1 MRPEQSGRGRHKC
14 PRYLQAPVSLTV
26 MLGIDD
32 RTLRVVWTVFLFG
45 ILLALIYYIRDT
57 LLIFAGAIFL
67 AYMLSPIVSLV
78 ERFMPKRRAIA
89 LTIVYCM
96 LIGLLVLL
104 GFQLI
109 PVAVDQAT
117 NLLQHLPSF
126 VSGGGLAKLPLP
138 HWLEP
143 MRNQVIAAMNQEATS
158 LQVKLVPFLQQA
170 GTKILSGLSAMLP
183 LILVP
188 ILAFFFLKDAR
199 LIRASLLALAA
210 DGHPRTTLANILDD
224 IHHVLQSYMRALVML
239 AVAAFV
245 AWSIFLSAMRYP
257 YELLL
262 AGLAGI
268 LEFIPVVG
276 PALALIVI
284 SLVVVITG
292 SGGILWIVIFWAAFR
307 IFQDYVL
314 NPYLLSAG
322 VELHPLLIL
331 FGVLAGEKIGGIPGM
346 FFSVPTIAILRVIY
360 DRLKE
365 KHMRRQL
372 TAV

>member
-1 MRPEQSGRGRHKC
+1 
-14 PRYLQAPVSLTV
+14 
-26 MLGIDD
+26 
-32 RTLRVVWTVFLFG
+32 
-45 ILLALIYYIRDT
+45 
-57 LLIFAGAIFL
+57 
-67 AYMLSPIVSLV
+67 MLSPIVSLV

-96 LIGLLVLL
+96 FIGLLVLL
-104 GFQLI
+104 GFRLV
-109 PVAVDQAT
+109 PVAVEQAT

-138 HWLEP
+138 NWLEP
-143 MRNQVIAAMNQEATS
+143 MRSHVIAFMNQEATS
-158 LQVKLVPFLQQA
+158 LQAKAVPFLQQA
-170 GTKILSGLSAMLP
+170 GTKILSGISALLP
-183 LILVP
+183 IILVP

-199 LIRASLLALAA
+199 LIRDSLLAAA
-210 DGHPRTTLANILDD
+210 ETGRQRDTLAKILAD
-224 IHHVLQSYMRALVML
+224 IHQVLQSYMRALVML
-239 AVAAFV
+239 AIAAFI
-245 AWSIFLSAMRYP
+245 AWSIFLSLMRYP

-262 AGLAGI
+262 AGLAGA

-276 PALALIVI
+276 PAVALIVI
-284 SLVVVITG
+284 ALVVVITG

-314 NPYLLSAG
+314 NPYLMSAG
-322 VELHPLLIL
+322 IEMHPLLIL

-365 KHMRRQL
+365 RHVRSRL
-372 TAV
+372 TPEMTRLS

>member
-1 MRPEQSGRGRHKC
+1 
-14 PRYLQAPVSLTV
+14 

-67 AYMLSPIVSLV
+67 AYMLSPIVSVV

-199 LIRASLLALAA
+199 LFRASLLALAA
-210 DGHPRTTLANILDD
+210 DGHQRTTLANILDD